1 MVTGI
6 SPARVLKNSTFFA
19 IFALVLVLYG
29 LLLVR
34 TGKKSYLPYRAMHS
48 IRGEEDVRL
57 VGAIVVRIGIAVGVG
72 AAIAIIFGAH

>member
-1 MVTGI
+1 MDDIHHAGV
-6 SPARVLKNSTFFA
+6 FFA